1 MATGGNGGTMI
12 EAFHEMAKEEVYADI
27 ATSLN
32 RIANAL
38 ECLAFP
44 YIAIK
49 KDYEQHCKKETSW
62 KKQAEYFKE
71 AVNCKNDEIEKLKR
85 EVNNDR

>member
-1 MATGGNGGTMI
+1 MATGGSVGMMI
-12 EAFHEMAKEEVYADI
+12 ETLHEIVKQETQADI

-49 KDYEQHCKKETSW
+49 KDYEQHCKNETSW

-71 AVNCKNDEIEKLKR
+71 AVNRKNDEIEKLKR

>member
-1 MATGGNGGTMI
+1 MIDI
-12 EAFHEMAKEEVYADI
+12 EALHEMAKQETQADI

-44 YIAIK
+44 YIAMK
-49 KDYEQHCKKETSW
+49 NDYEQHCEKEKRW
-62 KKQAEYFKE
+62 EGQAKYYSE
-71 AVNCKNDEIEKLKR
+71 AVRRKNEEIEKLKQNKGG
-85 EVNNDR
+85 NNDR